1 MLLLLVVVVV
11 AVAVVELLLP
21 GALPLASARVGG
33 YIPYMGDYHDPL
45 GESTCDTWL
54 NSHAAKRTFKWC
66 HAPNALVPMIFICD
80 MVVSHAHEPSF
91 SSCSHAC

>member
-1 MLLLLVVVVV
+1 M